1 MTSKINILVSKIKRT
16 ALILALFTFSF
27 SALNAGE
34 PNEDPVVGDSTHTT
48 INDAHATEHGGHKKV
63 DIAEVA
69 FEHILDSH
77 SWHFWG
83 EHDAAVSIPL
93 PVILKTN
100 NGLVFF
106 MSSKF
111 HHDAEGKNIVEI
123 NGEKFVNYKEKI
135 YYASEV
141 MNENHQF
148 LEFVKN
154 DKGETVL
161 NNATP
166 LDFSLT
172 KNVMSMLISVIII
185 LFLFLSVAKAYKTT
199 GITSAPKGKQS
210 FLEPL
215 ILFVRDDIAKINIGA
230 KSDKFVPYLLS
241 LFFFI
246 WINNLLGLLPFGANL
261 TGNIAVTLV
270 LAIITFIITNVNGNK
285 EYWGHVFKPHAPV
298 ALWIILIPIEFAGLF
313 IKPIALMIR
322 LFANITAGHIIVIS
336 LIGLIFI
343 FETVFVSPVAV
354 AFALFIDVLELLVA
368 FLQAYI
374 FTMLTALYIG
384 SAIADHNA
392 DGAHNSDDKKLEHA
406 H

>member
-135 YYASEV
+135 YYASETA
-141 MNENHQF
+141 NENHQY